1 MKKALLLTAVL
12 FSLCISASAQK
23 LKVTAVDGGWVKTRL
38 RNGVDVNDKS
48 SLRRS
53 WINIDDPSCPVQ
65 LSQVGVYTGFFND
78 DYRYRAAGTITPAEP
93 IAAVELTFILYD
105 VFGHHIQTL
114 GLVRVEDISANESYE
129 LRDFNWSAWEPEV
142 SQLLTVVS
150 YVSQVRLVNGRVW
163 HANEKAVSDE
173 IARMQLQ
180 TGDDIFTPKLEP
192 K

>member
-1 MKKALLLTAVL
+1 MRQNFRSRKEGVMKRAILLIAVL
-12 FSLCISASAQK
+12 FLLTVSASAQK
-23 LKVTAVDGGWVKTRL
+23 LKVTTVDGGWVKTRL

-78 DYRYRAAGTITPAEP
+78 YYRYRATLIIPPAEP

-114 GLVRVEDISANESYE
+114 GLVRVE
-129 LRDFNWSAWEPEV
+129 
-142 SQLLTVVS
+142 
-150 YVSQVRLVNGRVW
+150 
-163 HANEKAVSDE
+163 
-173 IARMQLQ
+173 
-180 TGDDIFTPKLEP
+180 
-192 K
+192 